1 MGQRTISLARTVT
14 STGDANNPGGPGIGG
29 VADGTETDPRTACN
43 GQPAFSVT
51 KPVRSSAAPV
61 FNTLPPVVF
70 AIGVRVEWIWIGT
83 APEPQGNTTNEQVG

>member
-1 MGQRTISLARTVT
+1 MGQRTIPLTGTVT
-14 STGDANNPGGPGIGG
+14 STSDVNNPGGLGIGG

-51 KPVRSSAAPV
+51 KSVGSSTAPV

-70 AIGVRVEWIWIGT
+70 AIGVRVEWIWTGT
-83 APEPQGNTTNEQVG
+83 ATEPQGNTTNEQVG